1 MKNLIASLASFPLF
15 EGLTEPQIHQALE
28 SFHAYTRR
36 YPKGAYLMSCGQPP
50 QFGLVLEG
58 ELHIVKE
65 DFWGHRSLL
74 ARLGPGA
81 LFGESF
87 SLSAAPALPVSVL
100 ADSDVEALF
109 LQADLFRQ
117 ADTLSACPLTL
128 VTNLLH
134 ILAKKNQMLTQKI
147 EHLSKRSLRAKLLSY
162 LSEQARLAH
171 SPTFVIPL
179 NRQQLADYLCVDR
192 SALSSELGKMRRDG
206 LLLFS
211 KSRFTLLGPEMRLP

>member
-15 EGLTEPQIHQALE
+15 EGLTEPQIH
-28 SFHAYTRR
+28 
-36 YPKGAYLMSCGQPP
+36 
-50 QFGLVLEG
+50 
-58 ELHIVKE
+58 HIVKE

-171 SPTFVIPL
+171 
-179 NRQQLADYLCVDR
+179 
-192 SALSSELGKMRRDG
+192 LSSR
-206 LLLFS
+206 
-211 KSRFTLLGPEMRLP
+211 